1 MTNPASALCQT
12 QRPKMTIL
20 LIDNYDSFTYNLY
33 HYLGELGASV
43 RVVRNDEISAS
54 QAIAVKPEA
63 IVLSPGPCTP
73 NEAGICLEVITK
85 AAGEIPILG
94 VCLGHQA
101 IGQAYGGEI
110 VRAPEPMHGKLSRM
124 HHTGKGIFAGLPND
138 FLATRYHSLTIDP
151 ASLPSCLDVTARSE
165 DGVIQG
171 VMHKT
176 HPVHGVQFH
185 PESIASE
192 HGHAILRKFLSIAR
206 DTAKP
211 PA

>member
-1 MTNPASALCQT
+1 VL
-12 QRPKMTIL
+12 L
-20 LIDNYDSFTYNLY
+20 LIDNYDSFTYNLF
-33 HYLGELGASV
+33 HYLGELGAEV
-43 RVVRNDEISAS
+43 RVVRNDEISA
-54 QAIAVKPEA
+54 AEALGMKPEG

-73 NEAGICLEVITK
+73 NEAGICLDVIRQ
-85 AAGEIPILG
+85 AAGTMPILG

-101 IGQAYGGEI
+101 IGQVYGGAV
-110 VRAPEPMHGKLSRM
+110 VRAPEPMHGKLSRV
-124 HHTGKGIFAGLPND
+124 HHTGKSVFRGLNND

-151 ASLPSCLDVTARSE
+151 PSMPPVLEVTATSE

-192 HGHAILRKFLSIAR
+192 NGHALLNNFLTITR
-206 DTAKP
+206 DFTRV